1 MVDGQ
6 RKNKYTRPALCSANP
21 SYWLLV
27 GVNYSANGHCIS
39 CHLSVRRHI
48 WPFLECHRRGTPT
61 QRGMGHVLHS
71 EQFLEQ
77 DMAPE
82 FPQSIE
88 DPEPLCCETRRMR
101 SPKIMGE
108 SSDPVPHRFCHLWDL
123 PLGSRKDCHSIRE
136 FHKNASFLCDH
147 ANDYVIRRPCYL
159 HRSRTAWLAESTMA
173 CRRIHMDLFRPDF
186 A

>member
-21 SYWLLV
+21 SYWVLV

-71 EQFLEQ
+71 EQFLEP

-82 FPQSIE
+82 FSQSIE

-101 SPKIMGE
+101 SPRIMGE

-123 PLGSRKDCHSIRE
+123 PLGSRKDCYPIRE
-136 FHKNASFLCDH
+136 FHKNAGFLCDH
-147 ANDYVIRRPCYL
+147 ANDYVTRRPCYL
-159 HRSRTAWLAESTMA
+159 NCSRTAWLAKSTMA
-173 CRRIHMDLFRPDF
+173 CRRIPVDLYRPDF